1 MGEIFMKADSKK
13 HETQKLMIIKKVAER
28 LNNGT
33 AKNILFRHPWTGHN
47 ATSRTFNQGKT
58 VLMKLITK
66 IDCEVLDICSTIDK
80 VDATPKV
87 IGKAGVK
94 LCIEKS
100 GPCYKCFHGFLK
112 IIRLTDR
119 KLYYLFLPFQSIE
132 KKFIIQ
138 RTTTKT
144 GLVNKRVT
152 ASLDGKGVR

>member
-1 MGEIFMKADSKK
+1 MKLKSWWALKR
-13 HETQKLMIIKKVAER
+13 LLR

-33 AKNILFRHPWTGHN
+33 VKNTLFMHPW
-47 ATSRTFNQGKT
+47 AVSYAKSRTFNQSKT

-66 IDCEVLDICSTIDK
+66 TDHEVLDICSNIDK

-112 IIRLTDR
+112 IISLTDR
-119 KLYYLFLPFQSIE
+119 KLYYLFLPFQSIVKILIE
-132 KKFIIQ
+132 NNYQ
-138 RTTTKT
+138 NRPC
-144 GLVNKRVT
+144 
-152 ASLDGKGVR
+152 